1 MALEFK
7 EYDMRRFNIK
17 DQKDVYAFLDVLD
30 KAIPQIRSL
39 TKKLVM
45 ENAAKASVI
54 NNLTRKQ
61 AENIPRLNLGTDEED
76 GIIQMANPSLS
87 TFEQEREAILE
98 RMRESRDVVNVVSKQ
113 LETPPSND
121 EKDEPVKDGNSL
133 TVMSGDRKTIPDEL
147 QPVSDEKTSYT
158 PLQSVT
164 EGVEED
170 TLSEKDES
178 LRIIASD
185 YTRQVTSRG
194 LIQWRYRGILCK
206 ASEVPE
212 DVKVLL
218 TPQGE

>member
-30 KAIPQIRSL
+30 KAIPQIRAL
-39 TKKLVM
+39 TKRLVM

-98 RMRESRDVVNVVSKQ
+98 RMRESRDAVNTASKQ

-121 EKDEPVKDGNSL
+121 EKDDLE
-133 TVMSGDRKTIPDEL
+133 
-147 QPVSDEKTSYT
+147 PVSDEKTSYT
-158 PLQSVT
+158 PSQSVT

-170 TLSEKDES
+170 TLSEKDDS